1 MILPS
6 QSLLSDW
13 ARTGYRVGNRLTK
26 SKIEALTWANDSSDH
41 VIFDFNDRIWIDQ
54 PWTVEPTDTWQQ
66 LCVRRAQQLRQQH
79 QKIILWFSGGYDSLT
94 VAWSFVWAKLQLDEI
109 LIYKKNWFDEN
120 VHDYALEKA
129 HWFKKNYWPNL
140 KIRVI
145 ELQHST
151 TEKFYTSQG
160 DDWIYSPW
168 FRTDFTKNSRL
179 STITAEP
186 ELLRELQN
194 PGTIM
199 LDGFDKPRLDI
210 FNGNWYNRLTDQ
222 GAYWYIDTPI
232 VNFYIS
238 SDMPELNIKQTWL
251 LIDFLEKHN
260 ITTNQQLHDVQQ
272 IDRWNYTIK
281 PFTYEQ
287 FSSAP
292 GRVIPDFWFA
302 KEYVNKTFFVGGIN
316 SRETQPLVD
325 YYTNDSTSAMAI
337 YQSGLTRI
345 RNLLPNS
352 VGDSFSLKPIMGTP
366 HFVKPVKIS
375 HNSTI

>member
-1 MILPS
+1 MIVPQ

-13 ARTGYRVGNRLTK
+13 FHAVYRVNDKTTK
-26 SKIEALTWANDSSDH
+26 SKIEALTWANDVSDN
-41 VIFDFNDRIWIDQ
+41 VVFDFNDRVWANQ
-54 PWTVEPTDTWQQ
+54 PWTVEPTETWQQ

-94 VAWSFVWAKLQLDEI
+94 VAWSFVWANLHVDEI

-120 VHDYALEKA
+120 VQDYALEKA
-129 HWFKKNYWPNL
+129 QWFKQHYWPNL
-140 KIRVI
+140 KIRII

-151 TEKFYTSQG
+151 SEQFYINHG

-179 STITAEP
+179 STVNANLDLLK
-186 ELLRELQN
+186 ELER
-194 PGTIM
+194 PGTVM

-210 FNGNWYNRLTDQ
+210 FDGKWYNRLTDQ

-251 LIDFLEKHN
+251 LVNFLEKHN
-260 ITTNQQLHDVQQ
+260 ITTNQQLHEVQQ
-272 IDRWNYTIK
+272 IDRWNATAK

-292 GRVIPDFWFA
+292 GRVVPDFWFA
-302 KEYVNKTFFVGGIN
+302 KEFVNKTFFVGGIKN
-316 SRETQPLVD
+316 RETQPLVD
-325 YYTNDSTSAMAI
+325 HYNNDRSAAMSI
-337 YQSGLTRI
+337 YKSGLTRI
-345 RNLLPNS
+345 RSLLPDS
-352 VGDSFSLKPIMGTP
+352 VSDSFSLKPIMGTP
-366 HFVKPVKIS
+366 HFIKPVQI
-375 HNSTI
+375 